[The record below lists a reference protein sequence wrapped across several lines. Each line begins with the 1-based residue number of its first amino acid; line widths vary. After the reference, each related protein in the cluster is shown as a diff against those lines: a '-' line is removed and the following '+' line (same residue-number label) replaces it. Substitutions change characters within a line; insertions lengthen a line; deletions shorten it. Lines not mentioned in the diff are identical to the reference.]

1 MRGTGGPPYR
11 GAGYGYT
18 APESGGLLA
27 MAAAW
32 AAGFVVL
39 AVTSYLQ
46 VTYVYETLGSTERL
60 ESFGGRLLVIHLPNA
75 VCVALGAWASS
86 RAHREPFRDLPVRHA
101 FAVFTVPVLVQVLN
115 IGIRWERVSLEG
127 VLMSCAVVVAGAVTG
142 YAVDRIRE
150 GER

>member
-11 GAGYGYT
+11 GAGYGDT
-18 APESGGLLA
+18 AQESGGLMA

-32 AAGFVVL
+32 AAGFVTLGV
-39 AVTSYLQ
+39 ASYLQ
-46 VTYVYETLGSTERL
+46 VTYLYETLASTERL
-60 ESFGGRLLVIHLPNA
+60 ESFGGRLLLIHLPNA
-75 VCVALGAWASS
+75 LCVALAAWVSA

-101 FAVFTVPVLVQVLN
+101 FAVFTVPVFAQVINLVL
-115 IGIRWERVSLEG
+115 RWDRVSLEG
-127 VLMSCAVVVAGAVTG
+127 LLMSCAVVVAGAVTG